1 VSDDRRGDQA
11 AASPF
16 LQACRG
22 EIPSRR
28 PVWLMRQ
35 AGRILAPY
43 RRLKEKT
50 GSILTLFRTPDLAA
64 EITLMP
70 VEMLGVD
77 AAILF
82 ADILTPI
89 DPMGCPVAFQPGP
102 VMTPVRTRGDVEAL
116 RIIDS
121 ETDLAYVAQ
130 TISLI
135 LPALPA
141 DVPLIGFAGSPFTL
155 AAYLAEGGTSKDFT
169 QFRRMFRSDPDT
181 AHLLL
186 SKLTDVA
193 IDYLSMQVRAGV
205 QAVQIFDTWIG
216 LLSATDFRQ
225 LALPYLRRIFDA
237 LEPLGVPRI
246 YFGNGA
252 GHFLTQ
258 LADTGADVLSLDWRT
273 DIGAAFKLFSE
284 PTIPLQGNLDPCAL
298 FGSREQVESATRSLL
313 EVTQGRPH
321 IFNLGHGVQPDT
333 PYDNVK
339 ALVDTVHAHPS
350 NPRQTE

>member
-1 VSDDRRGDQA
+1 
-11 AASPF
+11 
-16 LQACRG
+16 
-22 EIPSRR
+22 
-28 PVWLMRQ
+28 
-35 AGRILAPY
+35 
-43 RRLKEKT
+43 
-50 GSILTLFRTPDLAA
+50 
-64 EITLMP
+64 
-70 VEMLGVD
+70 
-77 AAILF
+77 
-82 ADILTPI
+82 
-89 DPMGCPVAFQPGP
+89 
-102 VMTPVRTRGDVEAL
+102 
-116 RIIDS
+116 
-121 ETDLAYVAQ
+121 
-130 TISLI
+130 
-135 LPALPA
+135 
-141 DVPLIGFAGSPFTL
+141 
-155 AAYLAEGGTSKDFT
+155 
-169 QFRRMFRSDPDT
+169 
-181 AHLLL
+181 LL